1 MIGILDRITTGTS
14 RPVSLLLVD
23 ITKDIIYA
31 DDIISL
37 IHIIYV
43 VNMLRVIFLDSICSE
58 ILKIIQQ
65 HFPNKNFLQ

>member
-43 VNMLRVIFLDSICSE
+43 VNMLRVVLFDSYLSV
-58 ILKIIQQ
+58 LK
-65 HFPNKNFLQ
+65 